1 MHIDFWLSFLAFDL
15 IAAFQGLTFTL
26 SLSRAGWD
34 LKVVDEGAKAKAKAK
49 VALMNLQLKWPTGES
64 WIVIISSSSTPSTLL
79 QEGGSTP
86 PFYFYSL
93 KLS

>member
-1 MHIDFWLSFLAFDL
+1 MYVDFWLSFLAFDL

-34 LKVVDEGAKAKAKAK
+34 LKVVDEGAKAKAK

-64 WIVIISSSSTPSTLL
+64 WIIIISSSSTPSTLL